1 VTVSPVVRGLPGP
14 NIWEARSGI
23 SAKSQFIEAIL
34 LDLVALK
41 WLKKRGASNE
51 PSHLPY
57 GLRMTSQGSSIFQLR
72 QVTVAFGGAPPVL
85 DRVNL
90 SIQRGE
96 FVALAGPSGCG
107 KSTLLKVLAGLLQ
120 PQSGEVLF
128 DGQPATG
135 SGQSVGFVFQQPAL
149 LPWRTALQNLR
160 LPLELG
166 PGRNPPLAESDLTA
180 LMRQV
185 GLRDSDAS
193 KRPGEMSGGMQMR
206 LSLARALVRSPE
218 VLLLDEPFAAVDD
231 LLRMKLQENL
241 RAVHEA
247 RGLTTILV
255 THNLQEAAW
264 LSDRVLVIQPAPAGI
279 TNSIAVPR
287 VGGEQSTRRASA
299 EFHSTLNAL
308 NAALLK
314 S

>member
-1 VTVSPVVRGLPGP
+1 
-14 NIWEARSGI
+14 
-23 SAKSQFIEAIL
+23 
-34 LDLVALK
+34 
-41 WLKKRGASNE
+41 
-51 PSHLPY
+51 
-57 GLRMTSQGSSIFQLR
+57 MFQLSD
-72 QVTVAFGGAPPVL
+72 VSVSYGAGRPVL
-85 DRVNL
+85 QHLSL
-90 SIQRGE
+90 SIDEGE

-120 PQSGEVLF
+120 PNSGTILRSGHQSGKLRI
-128 DGQPATG
+128 DA
-135 SGQSVGFVFQQPAL
+135 GFVFQQPAL
-149 LPWRTALQNLR
+149 LPWRTAISNLR

-166 PGRNPPLAESDLTA
+166 RNRPAGATDSDLLQ

-185 GLRDSDAS
+185 GLRDEDAD
-193 KRPGEMSGGMQMR
+193 KRPGELSGGMQMR
-206 LSLARALVRSPE
+206 LSLARALVRSPR

-231 LLRMKLQENL
+231 LLRMKLQEDL
-241 RAVHEA
+241 RRVHEQ

-264 LSDRVLVIQPAPAGI
+264 LSDRVLIIQPAPLGI
-279 TNSIAVPR
+279 TDVIRVPR
-287 VGGEQSTRRASA
+287 GLEGAARRSSA